1 MRNLILVLLLAGCQH
16 TNTPVPRMP
25 SLLPVPKA
33 QEAPQPPPPKVGA
46 PMWSFFLLTGLAT
59 AGCGLSIFSHLKSKK
74 QNEET
79 EQ

>member
-25 SLLPVPKA
+25 SPVPKA
-33 QEAPQPPPPKVGA
+33 QEAPPPPPPKVGA

-59 AGCGLSIFSHLKSKK
+59 AVCGLSIFSHLKSKK